1 MAHDVFISYAKED
14 KVTADAL
21 CARLEQHG
29 IRCWIAPRD
38 ILPGRDWRVSI
49 VEAIGSARAL
59 VLMLSANANLS
70 SEIPKEILQ
79 ATQKSLPIITF
90 RIEDVTPA
98 GPLSYELNS
107 IHWLD
112 AVTRPL
118 ERHIDSLAATLQRL
132 LNVEAPA
139 LPFSTVPAQQTRSS
153 IPAVVGTML
162 VTVIVCAGL
171 AFWFL
176 GRREPSS
183 SVQQQ
188 AAQQGGPAGS
198 VVSPPPSPEPVSMS
212 PSAAPPATPPR
223 TDGPKPIG
231 PASGSLPGPAA
242 KSVSVRSQATPSDL
256 PGNEIS
262 NVPPS
267 QKTPN
272 PSVVGCWRLAGQ
284 PGILHVRPD
293 GTFVSGGVINGT
305 WIAVNPAGPS
315 YAFTFPDDVGYGEIS
330 RDGATLTNSADP
342 NNVVTRVSG
351 GPSGLVGVWRYPSGV
366 MIVIEPDGTA
376 KIASMVGRWKL
387 VDQGRRTYMFVFPGP
402 KPILTPSPGG
412 DSVKY
417 VDVQRGVAVDFQRL
431 PC

>member
-14 KVTADAL
+14 KLTADAL

-118 ERHIDSLAATLQRL
+118 ERHMDSLAATLQRL
-132 LNVEAPA
+132 LNVEAPTP
-139 LPFSTVPAQQTRSS
+139 PFSAVPAQKASS
-153 IPAVVGTML
+153 MPAVVGAVL
-162 VTVIVCAGL
+162 ATVIVCAGL
-171 AFWFL
+171 AFWLL
-176 GRREPSS
+176 GQRDPSS

-198 VVSPPPSPEPVSMS
+198 VVSPPSSPEPVSMS
-212 PSAAPPATPPR
+212 PSTAPPATPPR
-223 TDGPKPIG
+223 
-231 PASGSLPGPAA
+231 
-242 KSVSVRSQATPSDL
+242 
-256 PGNEIS
+256 
-262 NVPPS
+262 
-267 QKTPN
+267 
-272 PSVVGCWRLAGQ
+272 
-284 PGILHVRPD
+284 
-293 GTFVSGGVINGT
+293 
-305 WIAVNPAGPS
+305 
-315 YAFTFPDDVGYGEIS
+315 
-330 RDGATLTNSADP
+330 
-342 NNVVTRVSG
+342 
-351 GPSGLVGVWRYPSGV
+351 
-366 MIVIEPDGTA
+366 
-376 KIASMVGRWKL
+376 
-387 VDQGRRTYMFVFPGP
+387 
-402 KPILTPSPGG
+402 
-412 DSVKY
+412 
-417 VDVQRGVAVDFQRL
+417 
-431 PC
+431 

>member
-14 KVTADAL
+14 KLTADAL

-118 ERHIDSLAATLQRL
+118 ERHMDSLAATLQRL
-132 LNVEAPA
+132 LNVEAPTP
-139 LPFSTVPAQQTRSS
+139 PFSAVPAQKASS
-153 IPAVVGTML
+153 MPAVVGAVL
-162 VTVIVCAGL
+162 ATVIVCAGL
-171 AFWFL
+171 AFWLL
-176 GRREPSS
+176 GQRDPSS

-188 AAQQGGPAGS
+188 ATQEGGPAGS
-198 VVSPPPSPEPVSMS
+198 VVSPPPNPEPVSMS

-223 TDGPKPIG
+223 TDGPKPVG

-256 PGNEIS
+256 PGNEMS

-267 QKTPN
+267 QKTPEAN
-272 PSVVGCWRLAGQ
+272 VVGCWRLAGQ
-284 PGILHVRPD
+284 PGIIQVRPN
-293 GTFVSGGVINGT
+293 GTFVSGGVVNGT
-305 WIAVNPAGPS
+305 WTAANSSDQS
-315 YAFTFPDDVGYGEIS
+315 YVFQFPEDTTWGEIS
-330 RDGATLTNSADP
+330 QDGTRLGDP
-342 NNVVTRVSG
+342 AVPSSLLTRVSG
-351 GPSGLVGVWRYPSGV
+351 DSGIVGVWRGLNGLPFTV
-366 MIVIEPDGTA
+366 EADGTF
-376 KIASMVGRWKL
+376 KVASFGGKWKL
-387 VDQGRRTYMFVFPGP
+387 VDQGRRIYTFVWPGARP
-402 KPILTPSPGG
+402 TVTVSP
-412 DSVKY
+412 DHNSIRY
-417 VDVQRGVAVDFQRL
+417 VDTLRGIVQELQRL